1 MKQTTGVAGE
11 RPIPASAGVGLRAPH
26 HDRFVETRPDV
37 GWVEI
42 HSENFFADGGPELE
56 FLENVREHYPLSCHG
71 VGLSLGSTDPLD
83 SAHLRRLKRLV
94 DRFEPA
100 FVSEH
105 CCFASAGGR
114 FVNDLLPLPYTEE
127 ALAHMVRRVSETQDY
142 LGRQI
147 LIENPS
153 SYLEF
158 NCSVMREW
166 EFLAELARAT
176 DCALLLDI
184 NNIYVS
190 SRNNGFDPVT
200 YLRGIPAGSVAEIHL
215 AGYTVKR
222 HGEHELLIDSHSA
235 PVYPAVWDLYDLAI
249 RLYGRRP
256 TLIEWDM
263 DLPDLEVLVNEAGRA
278 QIMMEQRDALI
289 A

>member
-1 MKQTTGVAGE
+1 M
-11 RPIPASAGVGLRAPH
+11 
-26 HDRFVETRPDV
+26 
-37 GWVEI
+37 EI
-42 HSENFFADGGPELE
+42 HSENFFADGGRELE
-56 FLENVREHYPLSCHG
+56 LLDKVRSLYPLSCHG

-83 SAHLRRLKRLV
+83 PVHLRRLKRLV

-105 CCFASAGGR
+105 CCFASVDGM

-127 ALAHMVRRVSETQDY
+127 ALAHMVRRVSQAQDY

-158 NCSVMREW
+158 NCSVMSEW
-166 EFLAELARAT
+166 EFLTELARAT
-176 DCALLLDI
+176 DCALLLDV

-190 SRNNGFDPVT
+190 SRNHGFDPAD
-200 YLRGIPAGSVAEIHL
+200 YLRGIPAGRVAEIHL
-215 AGYTVKR
+215 AGYSVNR
-222 HGEHELLIDSHSA
+222 QGEREILIDSHSA
-235 PVYPAVWDLYDLAI
+235 PVYPAVWDLYALAV

-263 DLPDLEVLVNEAGRA
+263 DLPDLYVLVHEAA
-278 QIMMEQRDALI
+278 KAHMMMEQRDALI